1 MPQKLITK
9 KQRKK
14 EKNHLETL
22 LKSENSIEY
31 LKKSKN
37 CRNLQQEWVGI
48 EFDFE
53 NFHHEYD
60 K

>member
-1 MPQKLITK
+1 MPQKLIPN

-14 EKNHLETL
+14 NQAETL
-22 LKSENSIEY
+22 LKSENSTKYIR
-31 LKKSKN
+31 KSKN
-37 CRNLQQEWVGI
+37 CRNLQREWVGI

>member
-1 MPQKLITK
+1 MPKKLTPK

-14 EKNHLETL
+14 TI
-22 LKSENSIEY
+22 LKSENSTKYIR
-31 LKKSKN
+31 KSKN
-37 CRNLQQEWVGI
+37 CRNLQREWVGI